1 MNNIKKISVS
11 ITSAALIIQLNPLIG
26 FANDLGINNDKNTL
40 DSTSKYES
48 EVMDVSNDKD
58 IIQGTNFNS
67 MKEATATVQSNSN
80 TLNQIEKTSDKE
92 RTGIKQNSK
101 SDNENSSKHNVG
113 VIGYIGLALV
123 AILGILSSRKN
134 V

>member
-26 FANDLGINNDKNTL
+26 FANDLDINNDKNTL

-58 IIQGTNFNS
+58 ISQGTNFNS

-101 SDNENSSKHNVG
+101 SDNENSSKDNVG

>member
-1 MNNIKKISVS
+1 MNKIKKISVS

-26 FANDLGINNDKNTL
+26 FANDLDVNNSNTV
-40 DSTSKYES
+40 DSRSKYES
-48 EVMDVSNDKD
+48 KVIDESYDKA
-58 IIQGTNFNS
+58 INQGVNFNS
-67 MKEATATVQSNSN
+67 MNEVTAKTQNNLN
-80 TLNQIEKTSDKE
+80 TLNKIEKISAKE
-92 RTGIKQNSK
+92 RTSIKTNSK
-101 SDNENSSKHNVG
+101 SDTKNTSTGQVG

>member
-58 IIQGTNFNS
+58 INQGTNFNS
-67 MKEATATVQSNSN
+67 MKEATVQSNTN
-80 TLNQIEKTSDKE
+80 TLNQIEKTSSKE

-113 VIGYIGLALV
+113 VIRYIGLALV

>member
-1 MNNIKKISVS
+1 MNKIKKISVS
-11 ITSAALIIQLNPLIG
+11 VTSAALIIQLNPLIG
-26 FANDLGINNDKNTL
+26 FANDLDVNNSNTV
-40 DSTSKYES
+40 DSSSKYES
-48 EVMDVSNDKD
+48 KVIN
-58 IIQGTNFNS
+58 QGVNFNS

-80 TLNQIEKTSDKE
+80 TLNKIEKISAKE
-92 RTGIKQNSK
+92 RTSIKTNSK
-101 SDNENSSKHNVG
+101 SDTKNTSTGQVG

>member
-58 IIQGTNFNS
+58 ISQGTNFNL
-67 MKEATATVQSNSN
+67 MKEVTAKTQSNSN

-101 SDNENSSKHNVG
+101 SDNENSSKDNVG

>member
-26 FANDLGINNDKNTL
+26 FANDLNVNNSNTV

-58 IIQGTNFNS
+58 MSQGTNFNS
-67 MKEATATVQSNSN
+67 MKEVTAKVQSNSN
-80 TLNQIEKTSDKE
+80 TLNQIEKTSAKE

-101 SDNENSSKHNVG
+101 SDNENSSKGNVG

>member
-58 IIQGTNFNS
+58 INQGTNFNS
-67 MKEATATVQSNSN
+67 MKEATVQSNTN
-80 TLNQIEKTSDKE
+80 TLNQIEKTSAKE

-101 SDNENSSKHNVG
+101 SDNENSSKDNVG

>member
-11 ITSAALIIQLNPLIG
+11 VTSAALIIQLNPLIG
-26 FANDLGINNDKNTL
+26 FANDLDVNNSNTV
-40 DSTSKYES
+40 DSSSKYES
-48 EVMDVSNDKD
+48 KAIN
-58 IIQGTNFNS
+58 QGVNFNS
-67 MKEATATVQSNSN
+67 MKEVTAKPQNNLN
-80 TLNQIEKTSDKE
+80 TLNKIEKISAKE
-92 RTGIKQNSK
+92 RTSIKPNSK
-101 SDNENSSKHNVG
+101 SDTKNTSTGQVG

>member
-58 IIQGTNFNS
+58 INQGTNFNS
-67 MKEATATVQSNSN
+67 MKEATVQSNTN
-80 TLNQIEKTSDKE
+80 TLNQIEKTSAKE

-101 SDNENSSKHNVG
+101 SDNENSSKGNVG

>member
-26 FANDLGINNDKNTL
+26 FANDLDVNNSNTV
-40 DSTSKYES
+40 DSSSKYES
-48 EVMDVSNDKD
+48 KVIDESYDKA
-58 IIQGTNFNS
+58 INQGVNFNF
-67 MKEATATVQSNSN
+67 MKEVTPKTQNNLN
-80 TLNQIEKTSDKE
+80 TLNKIEKISAKE
-92 RTGIKQNSK
+92 RTRIKPNSK
-101 SDNENSSKHNVG
+101 SDTKNTSTGQVG

>member
-58 IIQGTNFNS
+58 ISQGTNFNL
-67 MKEATATVQSNSN
+67 MKEVTAKTQSNSN
-80 TLNQIEKTSDKE
+80 TLNQIEKTSAKE

-101 SDNENSSKHNVG
+101 SDNENSSKGNVG

>member
-58 IIQGTNFNS
+58 INQGINFNS
-67 MKEATATVQSNSN
+67 MKEATVQSNTN
-80 TLNQIEKTSDKE
+80 TLNQIEKTSAKE

-101 SDNENSSKHNVG
+101 SDNENSSKGNVG

>member
-11 ITSAALIIQLNPLIG
+11 ITSAALIIQLNPLTG
-26 FANDLGINNDKNTL
+26 FANDLDVNNSNTV
-40 DSTSKYES
+40 DSSSKYES
-48 EVMDVSNDKD
+48 KVIN
-58 IIQGTNFNS
+58 QGVNFNS

-80 TLNQIEKTSDKE
+80 TLNKIEKISAKE
-92 RTGIKQNSK
+92 RTSIKTNSK
-101 SDNENSSKHNVG
+101 SDTKNTSTGQVG

>member
-26 FANDLGINNDKNTL
+26 FANDLNSNTV
-40 DSTSKYES
+40 DSSSKYES
-48 EVMDVSNDKD
+48 KVIDESYDKA
-58 IIQGTNFNS
+58 INQGVNFNL
-67 MKEATATVQSNSN
+67 MNEVTAKTQNNLN
-80 TLNQIEKTSDKE
+80 TLNKIEKISAKE
-92 RTGIKQNSK
+92 RTSIKPNSK
-101 SDNENSSKHNVG
+101 SDTKNTSTGQVG

>member
-26 FANDLGINNDKNTL
+26 FANDLDVNNSNTV
-40 DSTSKYES
+40 DSSSKYES
-48 EVMDVSNDKD
+48 KVIDESYDKA
-58 IIQGTNFNS
+58 INQGVNFNS
-67 MKEATATVQSNSN
+67 MKEVTAKTQNNLN
-80 TLNQIEKTSDKE
+80 TLNKIEKISAKE
-92 RTGIKQNSK
+92 RTSIKTNSK
-101 SDNENSSKHNVG
+101 SDTKNTSTGQVG

>member
-11 ITSAALIIQLNPLIG
+11 IISAALIIQLNPLIG
-26 FANDLGINNDKNTL
+26 FANDLDVNNSNTV
-40 DSTSKYES
+40 DSSSKYES
-48 EVMDVSNDKD
+48 KVIN
-58 IIQGTNFNS
+58 QGVNFNS

-101 SDNENSSKHNVG
+101 SDNENSSKDNVG

>member
-1 MNNIKKISVS
+1 MNKIKKISVS

-26 FANDLGINNDKNTL
+26 FANDLDVNNSNTV
-40 DSTSKYES
+40 DSSSKYES
-48 EVMDVSNDKD
+48 KAIN
-58 IIQGTNFNS
+58 QGLNFNS
-67 MKEATATVQSNSN
+67 MKEVTAKTQNNLN
-80 TLNQIEKTSDKE
+80 TLNKIEKISAKE
-92 RTGIKQNSK
+92 RTSIKPNSK
-101 SDNENSSKHNVG
+101 SDTKNTSTGQVG

>member
-26 FANDLGINNDKNTL
+26 FANDLDVNNSNTL
-40 DSTSKYES
+40 DSSSKYES
-48 EVMDVSNDKD
+48 KAIN
-58 IIQGTNFNS
+58 QGVNFNS
-67 MKEATATVQSNSN
+67 MKEVTAKTQNNLN
-80 TLNQIEKTSDKE
+80 TLNKIEKISAKE
-92 RTGIKQNSK
+92 RTSIKTNSK
-101 SDNENSSKHNVG
+101 SDTKNTSTGQVG

>member
-1 MNNIKKISVS
+1 MNKIKKISVS

-26 FANDLGINNDKNTL
+26 FANDLDVNNSNTV
-40 DSTSKYES
+40 DSRSKYES
-48 EVMDVSNDKD
+48 KVIN
-58 IIQGTNFNS
+58 QGVNFNL
-67 MKEATATVQSNSN
+67 MNEVTAKTQNNLN
-80 TLNQIEKTSDKE
+80 TLNKIEKISAKE
-92 RTGIKQNSK
+92 RTSIKPNSK
-101 SDNENSSKHNVG
+101 SDTKSTSTGQVG

>member
-26 FANDLGINNDKNTL
+26 FANDLDVNNSNTV
-40 DSTSKYES
+40 DSSSKYES
-48 EVMDVSNDKD
+48 KVIN
-58 IIQGTNFNS
+58 QGVNFNS

-80 TLNQIEKTSDKE
+80 TLNKIEKISAKE
-92 RTGIKQNSK
+92 RTSIKTNSK
-101 SDNENSSKHNVG
+101 SDTKNTSTGQVG

>member
-1 MNNIKKISVS
+1 MNKIKKISVS

-26 FANDLGINNDKNTL
+26 FANDLDVNNSNTV
-40 DSTSKYES
+40 DSSSKYES
-48 EVMDVSNDKD
+48 KVIDESYDKA
-58 IIQGTNFNS
+58 INQGTNFNS

-80 TLNQIEKTSDKE
+80 TLNQIEKTSAKE

-101 SDNENSSKHNVG
+101 SDNENSSKDNVG

>member
-40 DSTSKYES
+40 DSSSKYES
-48 EVMDVSNDKD
+48 KVIDESYDKD
-58 IIQGTNFNS
+58 INQGVNFNF
-67 MKEATATVQSNSN
+67 MNEVTAKTKNNLN
-80 TLNQIEKTSDKE
+80 TLNKIEKISAKE
-92 RTGIKQNSK
+92 RTSIKTNSK
-101 SDNENSSKHNVG
+101 SDTKNTSTGQVG

>member
-1 MNNIKKISVS
+1 MNKIKKISVS

-26 FANDLGINNDKNTL
+26 FANDLDVNNSNTV
-40 DSTSKYES
+40 DSSSKYES
-48 EVMDVSNDKD
+48 KAIDESYDKA
-58 IIQGTNFNS
+58 INQGVNFNL
-67 MKEATATVQSNSN
+67 MNEVTVKTQNNLN
-80 TLNQIEKTSDKE
+80 TLNKIEKISAKE
-92 RTGIKQNSK
+92 RTSIKPNSK
-101 SDNENSSKHNVG
+101 SDTKNTSTGQVG

>member
-1 MNNIKKISVS
+1 MNNIKKISAS

-58 IIQGTNFNS
+58 ISQGTNFNS

-101 SDNENSSKHNVG
+101 SDNENSSKDNVG

>member
-1 MNNIKKISVS
+1 MNKIKKISVS

-26 FANDLGINNDKNTL
+26 FANDLDVNNSNTV
-40 DSTSKYES
+40 DSSSKYES
-48 EVMDVSNDKD
+48 KVIN
-58 IIQGTNFNS
+58 QGVNFNS

-80 TLNQIEKTSDKE
+80 TLNKIEKISAKE
-92 RTGIKQNSK
+92 RTSIKTNSK
-101 SDNENSSKHNVG
+101 SDTKNTSTGQVG

>member
-1 MNNIKKISVS
+1 MNKIKKISVS

-26 FANDLGINNDKNTL
+26 FANDLDVNNINTV
-40 DSTSKYES
+40 DSSSKYES
-48 EVMDVSNDKD
+48 KVIDESYDKA
-58 IIQGTNFNS
+58 INQGVNFNS
-67 MKEATATVQSNSN
+67 MKEVTSKTQNNLN
-80 TLNQIEKTSDKE
+80 TLNKIEKISAKE
-92 RTGIKQNSK
+92 RTSIKPNSK
-101 SDNENSSKHNVG
+101 SDTKNTSSGQVG